1 MVEERGF
8 EPLKAKP
15 ADLQSAPFDHS
26 GTPPQWSRRSDLNG
40 RPADYKSAALPTEL
54 HRHKNLPYHY
64 QHQKVDCQENKYQI
78 FAMAPQI
85 AILIKML

>member
-54 HRHKNLPYHY
+54 HRQNKIALPLSASRGRLSRIYCQNSAKRNINKNAINY
-64 QHQKVDCQENKYQI
+64 Q
-78 FAMAPQI
+78 
-85 AILIKML
+85 